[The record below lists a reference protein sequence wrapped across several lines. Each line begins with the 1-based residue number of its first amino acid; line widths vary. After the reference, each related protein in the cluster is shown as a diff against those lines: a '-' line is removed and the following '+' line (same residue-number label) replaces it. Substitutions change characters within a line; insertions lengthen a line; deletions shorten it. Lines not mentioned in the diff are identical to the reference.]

1 MLEPLWRRVPTFLI
15 ARRNLTRARTRTAL
29 AILAIVIGVV
39 AIASLGMF
47 GVAFKTAQLDTIGEI
62 GSDLQIYATGQKD
75 PTYITDSDVQ
85 TIERLAGDSSVVPLK
100 QQQRRT
106 VGEESTGVTTYGV
119 TDPESLYDVSQG
131 SIPGNWR
138 NGALVGATFAD
149 QNDVEPGNK
158 LELGRTVTRDGEQVM
173 ITETYRVQ
181 AILADAGQAAPA
193 RPNDA
198 VVLPAEQFDSEEG
211 YTQVIVR
218 TSGAS
223 EANATAMAIRE
234 EFNVR
239 NDVVTV
245 FERSQVSDQIDQAF
259 AQINL
264 FLLGIAAISLVVAG
278 ISITNVML
286 MSVIERKQEIG
297 VLRAVGYHRMDVL
310 RIMLAE
316 AALLGLTGALVGTGI
331 SFGIGSL
338 INAALLGNPLAFTG
352 EALRY
357 AVIGF
362 AFGLGASVIGG
373 LYPAWKA
380 AKSEPVEALRG

>member
-47 GVAFKTAQLDTIGEI
+47 GVAFKQAQLDTIGEI

-85 TIERLAGDSSVVPLK
+85 TIEQLAGDSSVVPLK

-119 TDPESLYDVSQG
+119 TDPESLYDVSRG
-131 SIPGNWR
+131 AIPGNWR

-158 LELGRTVTRDGEQVM
+158 LELQRTITRDGEQV
-173 ITETYRVQ
+173 TVTDTYRVQ

-193 RPNDA
+193 RPNNA
-198 VVLPAEQFDSEEG
+198 VVLPAEQFDSEG

-234 EFNVR
+234 EFNTR

-331 SFGIGSL
+331 SFGIGAL

>member
-1 MLEPLWRRVPTFLI
+1 VPTFLI

-29 AILAIVIGVV
+29 AILGIVIGVV

-47 GVAFKTAQLDTIGEI
+47 GVAFKQAQLDTIGEI
-62 GSDLQIYATGQKD
+62 GSDLQVYATGQKD

-85 TIERLAGDSSVVPLK
+85 TIDRLAGDSSVVPLK

-106 VGEESTGVTTYGV
+106 VGDESTGVTTYGV
-119 TDPESLYDVSQG
+119 TDPESLYDVSRG
-131 SIPGNWR
+131 TIPGNWR
-138 NGALVGATFAD
+138 NGALVGATLAD

-158 LELGRTVTRDGEQVM
+158 LELQRTITRDGEQV
-173 ITETYRVQ
+173 TVTDTYRVQ

-193 RPNDA
+193 RPNNA
-198 VVLPAEQFDSEEG
+198 VVLPAEQFESEG

-218 TSGAS
+218 TSGAN

-234 EFNVR
+234 EFNTR

-259 AQINL
+259 SQINL

-338 INAALLGNPLAFTG
+338 INAALLGDPLAFTG

-362 AFGLGASVIGG
+362 TFGLGASVIGG

-380 AKSEPVEALRG
+380 ARSEPVEALRG

>member
-47 GVAFKTAQLDTIGEI
+47 GVAFKQAQLDTIGEI
-62 GSDLQIYATGQKD
+62 GSDLQVYATGQKD

-106 VGEESTGVTTYGV
+106 TGDGSTGVTTYGV
-119 TDPESLYDVSQG
+119 TDPEALYDVSRG

-158 LELGRTVTRDGEQVM
+158 LELQRTTTRDGEQVQV
-173 ITETYRVQ
+173 TDTYRVQ

-198 VVLPAEQFDSEEG
+198 VVLPVEQFDSEG
-211 YTQVIVR
+211 YTQAIVR
-218 TSGAS
+218 TDGA
-223 EANATAMAIRE
+223 EQANATAMAIRE
-234 EFNVR
+234 EFNTR
-239 NDVVTV
+239 NDVIMVY
-245 FERSQVSDQIDQAF
+245 ERSQVSDQIDQAY

-264 FLLGIAAISLVVAG
+264 FLLGIGAISLVVAG
-278 ISITNVML
+278 ISIANVML

-316 AALLGLTGALVGTGI
+316 AALLGLTGALIGTAL
-331 SFGIGSL
+331 SFGIGAI
-338 INAALLGNPLAFTG
+338 INAALLGDPLAFTG

-362 AFGLGASVIGG
+362 AFGLGVSVIGG

-380 AKSEPVEALRG
+380 ARSEPVEALRG